1 MMFFKNRTVHSN
13 PYPQQLAFNSVINNI
28 ANIIEKAE
36 NLDEKIGNLD
46 YFISV
51 ITADLC
57 TDVGSRFIYKGHGEV
72 IYFDIPMGSTD
83 ENGVAFSI
91 DSKEIIT
98 VNIADVNVYSSPTEL
113 NKIYKTLKR
122 KNVLINIDCIDNSVY
137 YPDIN
142 LLECRNNSNHTL
154 HLMKYWNAGTVKTKV
169 SNIHKLYPYV
179 TTDGKKWIHKYRD
192 KQYDV
197 SDFRTAVLYEL
208 SKMRYELLS
217 DTR

>member
-1 MMFFKNRTVHSN
+1 MLFKNRTVHNNS
-13 PYPQQLAFNSVINNI
+13 YPQHLAFNSVINNI
-28 ANIIEKAE
+28 VHITEKAE

-57 TDVGSRFIYKGHGEV
+57 ADVGSRFIYKGHGEV

-83 ENGVAFSI
+83 E
-91 DSKEIIT
+91 
-98 VNIADVNVYSSPTEL
+98 
-113 NKIYKTLKR
+113 
-122 KNVLINIDCIDNSVY
+122 
-137 YPDIN
+137 
-142 LLECRNNSNHTL
+142 
-154 HLMKYWNAGTVKTKV
+154 
-169 SNIHKLYPYV
+169 
-179 TTDGKKWIHKYRD
+179 DGAKWIHKYRD

-197 SDFRTAVLYEL
+197 SDFRTSVLYEL